1 MSQSKAGGLAVRD
14 ARRPAVRP
22 GGRSGSG
29 RLPGEGPW
37 RLLTVSPALLIFAL
51 FTILPI
57 GTLLLMAV
65 HQVTW
70 VEGSSV
76 WTFVGLDNFRALA
89 GDNLFRAGIV
99 NTLIFAFVA
108 VGAQMVIGFFL
119 ALLVS
124 DVNLGKTVYRT
135 IFLLPILVPGIV
147 IGAIWKLMYNFDFGI
162 INQTLGAIG
171 IGPQNWLG
179 EPALALASIIVV
191 DIWHWTPFCF
201 LLLLAGLQS
210 LPQDIFE
217 AARVD
222 GATAWQRLRYVTLPL
237 MIPTIAVTFVFRTIL
252 AFKVFDEIFLL
263 TGGGPGTATEVL
275 SFTIYRRFFT
285 EDRVGYGSAMSLA
298 TFLGVALIIII
309 AMNLSRRRGAAA
321 V

>member
-1 MSQSKAGGLAVRD
+1 MSQGKAGGLAVRD
-14 ARRPAVRP
+14 ARRPAARP
-22 GGRSGSG
+22 GAE

-51 FTILPI
+51 FTVLPI
-57 GTLLLMAV
+57 VTLVLMAV
-65 HQVTW
+65 HHVTW
-70 VEGSSV
+70 VEGASV

-89 GDNLFRAGIV
+89 GDNLFRAGIL
-99 NTLIFAFVA
+99 NTLIFALTA
-108 VGAQMVIGFFL
+108 VGAQMVLGFVL

-124 DVNLGKTVYRT
+124 DIKLGKTLYRT

-162 INQTLGAIG
+162 INQTLGTIG
-171 IGPQNWLG
+171 IPPQNWLG
-179 EPALALASIIVV
+179 EPMLALASIIVV

-222 GATAWQRLRYVTLPL
+222 GATPWQRLWHVTLPL
-237 MIPTIAVTFVFRTIL
+237 MLPTIAVTFVFRAII

-285 EDRVGYGSAMSLA
+285 EDRVGYGSAMSLV
-298 TFLGVALIIII
+298 TFLGVALIIIV
-309 AMNLSRRRGAAA
+309 AMNLSRRRGASL
-321 V
+321 

>member
-1 MSQSKAGGLAVRD
+1 MTTSEAGARVGHLPARAKGLGHERV
-14 ARRPAVRP
+14 
-22 GGRSGSG
+22 
-29 RLPGEGPW
+29 PGEGPW
-37 RLLTVSPALLIFAL
+37 RILTLSPALLIFAL

-57 GTLLLMAV
+57 VTLILMAV

-70 VEGSSV
+70 VDGKSV
-76 WTFVGLDNFRALA
+76 WEFVGLDNFAALA
-89 GDNLFRAGIV
+89 NDGLFRAGVV
-99 NTLIFAFVA
+99 NTLIFAVSA
-108 VGAQMVIGFFL
+108 VGVQMLLGFVL

-124 DVNLGKTVYRT
+124 DISLGKTLYRT

-162 INQTLGAIG
+162 INQAIG
-171 IGPQNWLG
+171 FLGIPPQNWLG
-179 EPALALASIIVV
+179 EPALALMSIIVV

-222 GATAWQRLRYVTLPL
+222 GATPWQRLRYVTLPL
-237 MIPTIAVTFVFRTIL
+237 MIPTIVVTFIFRTIL

-285 EDRVGYGSAMSLA
+285 EDRVGYGSAMSLV

-309 AMNLSRRRGAAA
+309 AMNLTRRRGAMA
-321 V
+321 